1 MERENIVSGEQFML
15 STGGNLL
22 SVTVGVNKIKSK
34 RKKVNQISFQTIMEL
49 SNELELSKNK
59 TKKLC
64 STLRRNVTG
73 VVESSIN
80 IKMTELEETL
90 DSLYE
95 CKTEELVDGDQ
106 TVFRDIVYVKNTTEF
121 IKFITEKR
129 GIDNLNA
136 MVRISIDGGQ
146 NFLKVIINVFD
157 PKNHYSSSEIY
168 EDSGVKR
175 CYILA
180 IVELVSEDNG
190 NLQKLL
196 APLKLEEVNFSL
208 AFDLKCANSIFG
220 LSGHSGKYA
229 CLYCEGEC
237 SLETGKLRTLGS
249 IDLCYDQYVCDGKK
263 RLKMQEYKN
272 VINPR
277 LIYLQEEQETLLEH
291 IVPPPELHI
300 LMGVV
305 DKFCTLLLC
314 VWPPFENWLK
324 THYILMRGYHGVGLD
339 GNNAN
344 RLMSLLDVLERD
356 VTFAAAINI
365 LPIVNCLRKFLLIK
379 SAVFGLELGI
389 DISVKIEDFKSSFF
403 NLQLYTKD
411 IFDYN
416 LTVSWKIHILVCHIL
431 PFVEHNNTSLGN
443 YAEQC
448 GEAVH
453 HKFKKTWVNYKRT
466 IGHKNYAE
474 KLKSAV
480 VNFNLNKQ

>member
-1 MERENIVSGEQFML
+1 MSVKQR
-15 STGGNLL
+15 NLL
-22 SVTVGVNKIKSK
+22 
-34 RKKVNQISFQTIMEL
+34 MEIRQL
-49 SNELELSKNK
+49 LE
-59 TKKLC
+59 
-64 STLRRNVTG
+64 
-73 VVESSIN
+73 
-80 IKMTELEETL
+80 
-90 DSLYE
+90 
-95 CKTEELVDGDQ
+95 
-106 TVFRDIVYVKNTTEF
+106 IVYVKNTTEF
-121 IKFITEKR
+121 IKFITEEI
-129 GIDNLNA
+129 GIDNLNV
-136 MVRISIDGGQ
+136 MVKTSTDGGQ

-180 IVELVSEDNG
+180 IVELVSEDNS

-220 LSGHSGKYA
+220 LSNHSGKYA

-237 SLETGKLRTLGS
+237 SLETEKLRTLGS
-249 IDLCYDQYVCDGKK
+249 IDLCYDQYVCDERK

-277 LIYLQEEQETLLEH
+277 LIYLQEDKETFLDH

-300 LMGVV
+300 MMGVV
-305 DKFCTLLLC
+305 DKLYTLLLC
-314 VWPPFENWLK
+314 VWPAFQNWLK

-344 RLMSLLDVLERD
+344 RFMSLLDFLERG
-356 VTFAAAINI
+356 VTITAAINI
-365 LPIVNCLRKFLLIK
+365 LLIINCLRKFSLVK
-379 SAVFGLELGI
+379 SAVFGLELGT

-403 NLQLYTKD
+403 SLQLYTKD

-431 PFVEHNNTSLGN
+431 PFVEHNNISLGN

-448 GEAVH
+448 GEVVH

-466 IGHKNYAE
+466 TGQKNYAE

-480 VNFNLNKQ
+480 VNFNLSKQ